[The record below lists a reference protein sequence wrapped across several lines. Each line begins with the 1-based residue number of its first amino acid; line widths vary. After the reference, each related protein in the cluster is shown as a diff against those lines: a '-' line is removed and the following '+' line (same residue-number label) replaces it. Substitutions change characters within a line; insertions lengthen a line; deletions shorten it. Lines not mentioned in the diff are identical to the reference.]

1 MKKINDFF
9 NLSKKLNLE
18 IDSIIKFEKLV
29 KQYKSNVF
37 LIGGNVRDLLL
48 SKKISSNPDLVTD
61 MKICDLVKILK
72 KKKIKY
78 SNVGIKYGSIVI
90 FLGKNVIEVTSMR
103 KDIENNGKK

>member
-37 LIGGNVRDLLL
+37 LIVGPFFEN
-48 SKKISSNPDLVTD
+48 INTWFSS
-61 MKICDLVKILK
+61 I
-72 KKKIKY
+72 
-78 SNVGIKYGSIVI
+78 
-90 FLGKNVIEVTSMR
+90 
-103 KDIENNGKK
+103 